1 MRDFFKTLLLGI
13 ALFTTQQVFAEG
25 YKLVVIPDNVVTETV
40 AIDSYIY
47 NATSEF
53 FADEITT
60 ILNTTDYIS
69 APTVSETRSLL
80 KEEPTS
86 MLAARNLTNKFRTS
100 YNVDFVTLK
109 KLTAKTNARYALLLT
124 SHIDAENYILRRTVW
139 DFLNIPGA
147 TVIDPAYKISTYAI
161 LVDTESN
168 SKLWADT
175 FYKTISVCEN
185 RIITRG
191 QSPQT
196 EQLQKIKDYSTLV
209 CPEIAKNVQ
218 IAILPPELYKKESQQ
233 IDFDLGNIDNVFT
246 KKYRRLKG
254 ETGKVYNQKKSQ
266 YQQYKEERNQKKL
279 EKNETKKEVKATPL
293 YTNTNIQDI
302 SNNTKYDEKTSI
314 KNTVYKKDIKDPSIQ
329 GIDIKKGKKNNLYNN
344 TILDQPELRDYY
356 N

>member
-80 KEEPTS
+80 KEEPAS
-86 MLAARNLTNKFRTS
+86 MLAAKNLTNKFRTS

-109 KLTAKTNARYALLLT
+109 KLTTKTNARYALLLT

-161 LVDTESN
+161 LVDTENN

-196 EQLQKIKDYSTLV
+196 EQLQKELKK
-209 CPEIAKNVQ
+209 AKNSLQNDQ
-218 IAILPPELYKKESQQ
+218 ICSFIEAVADLLQNTFGFVGLCTVIVLLNPIIILLLFLYK
-233 IDFDLGNIDNVFT
+233 IFL
-246 KKYRRLKG
+246 
-254 ETGKVYNQKKSQ
+254 
-266 YQQYKEERNQKKL
+266 
-279 EKNETKKEVKATPL
+279 
-293 YTNTNIQDI
+293 
-302 SNNTKYDEKTSI
+302 
-314 KNTVYKKDIKDPSIQ
+314 
-329 GIDIKKGKKNNLYNN
+329 
-344 TILDQPELRDYY
+344 
-356 N
+356 